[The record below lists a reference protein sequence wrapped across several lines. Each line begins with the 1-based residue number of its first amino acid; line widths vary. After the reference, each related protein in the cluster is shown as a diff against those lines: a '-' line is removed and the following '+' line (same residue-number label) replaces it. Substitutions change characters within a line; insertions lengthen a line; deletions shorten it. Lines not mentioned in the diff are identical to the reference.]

1 MLNIFFRK
9 VSKFKKD
16 IKYIKKRIYI
26 LSNFLK
32 MEAKAILSTRVKLN
46 ELAANHNKLTTLVA
60 VMFSEIQHMKEDM
73 DNIKNLLENVEVV
86 SEETSKPVQQPVRQQ
101 PVVQQ
106 SARQTITPPPVPTTT
121 TNTTSGRT
129 SSRNRRNQTFSE
141 IQADDIIKQL
151 TMNSD

>member
-1 MLNIFFRK
+1 
-9 VSKFKKD
+9 
-16 IKYIKKRIYI
+16 
-26 LSNFLK
+26 
-32 MEAKAILSTRVKLN
+32 MEAKAILATRVRLN

-60 VMFSEIQHMKEDM
+60 VMLSEIQHMKEDM

-86 SEETSKPVQQPVRQQ
+86 SEETTPSKPVQQPVRQQ

-106 SARQTITPPPVPTTT
+106 NTRQTITPTPVSNTSTTT
-121 TNTTSGRT
+121 TSSGRT
-129 SSRNRRNQTFSE
+129 SSRNRRNQTFAE